1 MVSQKLKLQAILIST
16 DTSPPTIIIV
26 FRFLVILSD
35 RAMSAAKSTGKF
47 KALTGKRKSI
57 PDDDPNKRQKG
68 DTHDAIP
75 NIITSPSR
83 PKNGAG
89 AVPRKNLLLK
99 LNGPIPKV
107 PENAYINSNA
117 WKLFGQVKVRSAPV
131 TANCSSVSKIFI
143 MQHAFSGLAIPR
155 GIVWVQRIMPTS
167 CWRSWVRNSI
177 KIG

>member
-1 MVSQKLKLQAILIST
+1 MILIQT
-16 DTSPPTIIIV
+16 DTSPPAIIII

-68 DTHDAIP
+68 DTPDVIP
-75 NIITSPSR
+75 NIISPARS
-83 PKNGAG
+83 KNGPST
-89 AVPRKNLLLK
+89 VPRKNLLLK

-107 PENAYINSNA
+107 PENAYINPNA

-131 TANCSSVSKIFI
+131 LANCVSLSRIFI

-167 CWRSWVRNSI
+167 CWRSWIRNSI
-177 KIG
+177 KTG